1 MNVGKMQA
9 PGQQHQQH
17 LQLHPAASAAPPTQ
31 QLHLPIDYSLGN
43 FKPAIA
49 ADFPGNPFVTSPQ
62 QQHSSTS
69 TSSSTSSSTSTCST
83 SPSTT
88 AASLQVRDLSAL
100 TSMAAIPSPTQ
111 LLHQR
116 MQPAQIT
123 VDAHH
128 HHQQQQHQMPPATT
142 SPHEYAPMSAFK
154 AVLPKKR
161 SADGKQKAKR
171 ERKREKNSLITTKY
185 SIILCVCE
193 SIL

>member
-9 PGQQHQQH
+9 PGQQQH
-17 LQLHPAASAAPPTQ
+17 LQLHPAASSAAPPTQ

-62 QQHSSTS
+62 QQQ
-69 TSSSTSSSTSTCST
+69 SSTSSASAST
-83 SPSTT
+83 SPSTVT
-88 AASLQVRDLSAL
+88 SSSTASLQVRDLSAL

-128 HHQQQQHQMPPATT
+128 HHQQQQPHQQQQHQMPTATT
-142 SPHEYAPMSAFK
+142 SPHDYAPMSAFK

-161 SADGKQKAKR
+161 NADGKQNK
-171 ERKREKNSLITTKY
+171 EKHSNLYKK
-185 SIILCVCE
+185 
-193 SIL
+193 

>member
-9 PGQQHQQH
+9 PGQQH
-17 LQLHPAASAAPPTQ
+17 LQLHPAASSAAPPTQ

-62 QQHSSTS
+62 QQQ
-69 TSSSTSSSTSTCST
+69 SSTSSASAST
-83 SPSTT
+83 SPSTVISAT
-88 AASLQVRDLSAL
+88 SSLQVRDLSAL

-128 HHQQQQHQMPPATT
+128 HHQQQQHQMPTATT
-142 SPHEYAPMSAFK
+142 SPHDYAPMSAFK

-161 SADGKQKAKR
+161 NADGKQSK
-171 ERKREKNSLITTKY
+171 EKHYNRYKKF
-185 SIILCVCE
+185 V
-193 SIL
+193 